1 MSLEKTAMRSNENE
15 EGRRLA
21 EVMEARIWQY
31 AWLKSYLA
39 AGGII
44 YDPGAKRW
52 IGQRENNEP

>member
-39 AGGII
+39 DGGII
-44 YDPGAKRW
+44 YDPVAKRW

>member
-1 MSLEKTAMRSNENE
+1 MRSNENE

-39 AGGII
+39 DGGII
-44 YDPGAKRW
+44 YDPVAKRW